1 MRRLRKLLIRNVNK
15 NPNYL
20 KKMRRDWAK
29 ALRQFDNVLVK
40 IEKTNLR
47 NLSDSQLFKVF
58 DEFLVKYMEEFGIV
72 MTVQDAF
79 SMYSSEFLE
88 PAFIKVLK
96 NQNKLGQFTYYYTK
110 LMSPV
115 EDSFISIEK
124 KSRLAILKEVKKSG
138 FKSKKAQKMLK
149 EHQKNFFWIRNNYA
163 KQPVLDIGF
172 FTNEIKSMIKDKV
185 DPDKE
190 LKKMNDEIK
199 DTIKEKKSMIKGLKL
214 TKELVNL
221 IRITENFS
229 YIQDERKKYVLIAN
243 HYERLFMKEIAR
255 RKKLPIKLVEY
266 LVYPETKQDKFDK
279 QKLKKRVKSCV
290 CIQDN
295 KGFYI
300 YEGSEVDK
308 LHDKLFGKE
317 KKKDITEVKG
327 LCASKGKARG
337 SVKIIQKT
345 HDLINFKEGDIL
357 LSSMT
362 RPEMVVA
369 MKKAAAIVTDEGG
382 ITCHAAVVS
391 RELRKPCIIATKIAT
406 KVLKDGDM
414 VEVDADKGIVRKIK

>member
-1 MRRLRKLLIRNVNK
+1 
-15 NPNYL
+15 
-20 KKMRRDWAK
+20 
-29 ALRQFDNVLVK
+29 
-40 IEKTNLR
+40 
-47 NLSDSQLFKVF
+47 
-58 DEFLVKYMEEFGIV
+58 
-72 MTVQDAF
+72 
-79 SMYSSEFLE
+79 
-88 PAFIKVLK
+88 
-96 NQNKLGQFTYYYTK
+96 
-110 LMSPV
+110 
-115 EDSFISIEK
+115 
-124 KSRLAILKEVKKSG
+124 
-138 FKSKKAQKMLK
+138 
-149 EHQKNFFWIRNNYA
+149 
-163 KQPVLDIGF
+163 
-172 FTNEIKSMIKDKV
+172 
-185 DPDKE
+185 
-190 LKKMNDEIK
+190 MNDEIK